1 MAPEQ
6 EGLIAFY
13 PGKPIDPRD
22 REFWMISI
30 WKDVESI
37 KKAAGH
43 EWQQPILLE
52 DEADLV
58 ETVEIITSKSLET
71 NTPIERQ
78 EILLTLLKKLCPAW
92 GRLRYYP
99 LTLR

>member
-1 MAPEQ
+1 
-6 EGLIAFY
+6 
-13 PGKPIDPRD
+13 
-22 REFWMISI
+22 MISI

-58 ETVEIITSKSLET
+58 ETVEIHHF
-71 NTPIERQ
+71 
-78 EILLTLLKKLCPAW
+78 EIFGNKHT
-92 GRLRYYP
+92 
-99 LTLR
+99 